1 MSGEIKRLKKAYPK
15 EKCDQML
22 EYIFGTNTPHKSG
35 LIIFDSLEVVG
46 KEKISNQESAAHS
59 VYRSVDRLSRSNTA
73 N

>member
-22 EYIFGTNTPHKSG
+22 EYIFGTNTPHG
-35 LIIFDSLEVVG
+35 LILFDNLEVVG
-46 KEKISNQESAAHS
+46 KEKINNQESAAHS